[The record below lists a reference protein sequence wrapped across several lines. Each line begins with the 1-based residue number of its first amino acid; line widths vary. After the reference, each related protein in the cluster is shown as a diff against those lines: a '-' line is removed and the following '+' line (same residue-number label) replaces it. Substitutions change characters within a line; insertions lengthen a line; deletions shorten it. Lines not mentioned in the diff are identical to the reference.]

1 MRYTL
6 CMRQLRIA
14 LLLFLLFLSLASC
27 SPGHLGGNEIAFVRD
42 GHLWT
47 IDPSGANAFEVV
59 TESAPVIGYA
69 WSPDHHIFVFRLL
82 DSGHAR
88 QPTRRVRSSAQ
99 ALPREVGRQTDD
111 LGPASR
117 DLAHDGDGVKIAVVE
132 VLQED
137 ARDAC

>member
-47 IDPSGANAFEVV
+47 IDPSSANAFEVV

-82 DSGHAR
+82 DSGHATKHYATN
-88 QPTRRVRSSAQ
+88 PITGLNSSPGSHA
-99 ALPREVGRQTDD
+99 
-111 LGPASR
+111 
-117 DLAHDGDGVKIAVVE
+117 
-132 VLQED
+132 
-137 ARDAC
+137 